1 MSRPAPSGATLT
13 IPTGASSGV
22 TAFEA
27 ACERRDF
34 VLLQQA
40 LEGMPVSQ
48 AVTHLATLFPAH
60 TVRWYKRY
68 YPHLMALTPDD
79 FAKALDYADP
89 TGDTAVKNVLTAWQL
104 RAIAD
109 RFGQQLRD
117 ADHERRLDRTLCR
130 AEESRDEH
138 DHNTPER
145 EQ

>member
-104 RAIAD
+104 R
-109 RFGQQLRD
+109 D

>member
-79 FAKALDYADP
+79 FAKALPYADP
-89 TGDTAVKNVLTAWQL
+89 TGDTAVKNVLTAW
-104 RAIAD
+104 
-109 RFGQQLRD
+109 QLRD

>member
-104 RAIAD
+104 RAN
-109 RFGQQLRD
+109 